1 MKTVSRGRIL
11 QAPLQ
16 FHHPVNKLTSVKNEM
31 SDRSGIRTYPSEDT
45 AAFTQRLRTLGH
57 PACKIKYRPTFDFV
71 QGLYPFSRAS
81 LEVIALC
88 TLTFHDFYFWL
99 KANSPVCYES
109 CMQVTYAFPPLLCLS
124 IAPSKSLGRSP
135 DSWRCLLCYFLAYTV
150 WQTFNFGN
158 NIDLIA
164 PCELM
169 MTFLSG
175 SLWRHLCN
183 VVRV

>member
-16 FHHPVNKLTSVKNEM
+16 FHHPVNKFTSVKNEM

-45 AAFTQRLRTLGH
+45 AAFTQLLRTLGH
-57 PACKIKYRPTFDFV
+57 PACKIKYKPTFVFV

-81 LEVIALC
+81 LEVIAFCNLS
-88 TLTFHDFYFWL
+88 FHGFYYWL
-99 KANSPVCYES
+99 KVNSPVCYES
-109 CMQVTYAFPPLLCLS
+109 CMHVTYAFLPLLCLS
-124 IAPSKSLGRSP
+124 MIPFKSLGRSP
-135 DSWRCLLCYFLAYTV
+135 GNGRCLLCYFLAYTV

-158 NIDLIA
+158 NIELVA
-164 PCELM
+164 PCDLM
-169 MTFLSG
+169 MTFVNG
-175 SLWRHLCN
+175 SLWRHLCF